1 LACFI
6 QKQFPEGRLVEI
18 VSNGLGTFIWIIGR
32 KNEVLREARLYIK
45 LAFDVN
51 SAKLVEWRTIII
63 MLALL
68 AEALEKVALLRR
80 LRIATIPK

>member
-32 KNEVLREARLYIK
+32 KNEVLRKARLYIK